1 MKVIFTSETKEDFRK
16 HNDYVRR
23 LKKSDGHKYQS
34 YELKGINKSFKK
46 NLKDN
51 LEKIKTPKDS
61 IDLKTKILE
70 SKIVSLVDYLKQMI
84 G

>member
-34 YELKGINKSFKK
+34 YELKGLISH
-46 NLKDN
+46 LKR
-51 LEKIKTPKDS
+51 IS
-61 IDLKTKILE
+61 RII
-70 SKIVSLVDYLKQMI
+70 
-84 G
+84 